1 MFPLTDPPEY
11 EPDVGDSVSGLAQRA
26 GVEPAE
32 WAYDFMLGDGGSAMF
47 YVPFL
52 NYADGNLDTTR
63 EMLAHPRTVPGL
75 SDGGA
80 HVGTICDGSFP
91 TFLLTHRRSEAH
103 TSELQSLMRIPFA
116 VCGSNTKT

>member
-1 MFPLTDPPEY
+1 
-11 EPDVGDSVSGLAQRA
+11 
-26 GVEPAE
+26 
-32 WAYDFMLGDGGSAMF
+32 MLGTGGSAMF

-52 NYADGNLDTTR
+52 NYADGNLDTAR

-91 TFLLTHRRSEAH
+91 TFLLTHWGRDRQRGELFALEYLVRLHSQDTARTVGLPTRGVLAPSSEKP
-103 TSELQSLMRIPFA
+103 R
-116 VCGSNTKT
+116 VGKTCVSTCKCRWSPEP